1 MSGGH
6 FDYKQHHIDDIIC
19 EMQNIIKNNNKEN
32 DSLDYFGEYDVNYKL
47 SPEVI
52 AEINKAIVF
61 LKLANIYTHRI
72 DYLLSGDD
80 SEESFFKRIEEDL
93 NKYKNED
100 NNCD

>member
-1 MSGGH
+1 M
-6 FDYKQHHIDDIIC
+6 DLKEHHIDDIIC

-80 SEESFFKRIEEDL
+80 GEESFFKRIEEDL
-93 NKYKNED
+93 NKYKDEN

>member
-19 EMQNIIKNNNKEN
+19 EMENVVKNNNKEN
-32 DSLDYFGEYDVNYKL
+32 DSLDYFGEYDVDYKL

-52 AEINKAIVF
+52 AEINKGIVF

-72 DYLLSGDD
+72 DYLLSDDD

-93 NKYKNED
+93 NKYKDED

>member
-19 EMQNIIKNNNKEN
+19 EMETVIKNNNKEN
-32 DSLDYFGEYDVNYKL
+32 DSLEYFGEYDQNHNL

-52 AEINKAIVF
+52 VEINKAIVF
-61 LKLANIYTHRI
+61 LKLGNIYTHRI

>member
-1 MSGGH
+1 
-6 FDYKQHHIDDIIC
+6 
-19 EMQNIIKNNNKEN
+19 MQNIIKNNNKEN

-80 SEESFFKRIEEDL
+80 GEESFFKRIEEDL
-93 NKYKNED
+93 NKYKDEN

>member
-52 AEINKAIVF
+52 AEINKSIVF
-61 LKLANIYTHRI
+61 LNLANIYTHRI

-80 SEESFFKRIEEDL
+80 GEESFFKRIEEDL
-93 NKYKNED
+93 NKYKDEN

>member
-52 AEINKAIVF
+52 AEINKSIVF

-80 SEESFFKRIEEDL
+80 GEESFFKRIEEDL
-93 NKYKNED
+93 NKYKDEN

>member
-19 EMQNIIKNNNKEN
+19 EMETVIRNNNKEN
-32 DSLDYFGEYDVNYKL
+32 DSLEYFGEYDQNHNL

-52 AEINKAIVF
+52 VEINKAIVF
-61 LKLANIYTHRI
+61 LKLGKIYTHRI

>member
-52 AEINKAIVF
+52 AEIKKSIVF

-80 SEESFFKRIEEDL
+80 GEESFFKRIEEDL
-93 NKYKNED
+93 NKYKG
-100 NNCD
+100 

>member
-19 EMQNIIKNNNKEN
+19 EMENVVKNNNKEI
-32 DSLDYFGEYDVNYKL
+32 DSLEYFGQYDQNHNL

-52 AEINKAIVF
+52 AEINKGIVF

-93 NKYKNED
+93 NKYKDED

>member
-19 EMQNIIKNNNKEN
+19 EMENIIKNNNKEI
-32 DSLDYFGEYDVNYKL
+32 DSLEYFGEYDQNHNL

-52 AEINKAIVF
+52 VEINKGIVF
-61 LKLANIYTHRI
+61 LKLAHIYTHRI

-80 SEESFFKRIEEDL
+80 GEVSFFKRIEEDL
-93 NKYKNED
+93 NKYKDEN

>member
-19 EMQNIIKNNNKEN
+19 EMENIIKNNNKEI
-32 DSLDYFGEYDVNYKL
+32 DSLEYFGEYDQNHNL

-52 AEINKAIVF
+52 VEINKGIVF
-61 LKLANIYTHRI
+61 LKLAHIYTHRI

-93 NKYKNED
+93 NKYKDED

>member
-19 EMQNIIKNNNKEN
+19 EMETVIRNNNKEN

-80 SEESFFKRIEEDL
+80 GEESFFERIEEDL
-93 NKYKNED
+93 NKYKDED

>member
-1 MSGGH
+1 MIKNIKLIVKNQYE
-6 FDYKQHHIDDIIC
+6 FLHID
-19 EMQNIIKNNNKEN
+19 
-32 DSLDYFGEYDVNYKL
+32 LDYFGEYDVNYKL

-52 AEINKAIVF
+52 AEISKTIVF

-80 SEESFFKRIEEDL
+80 GEESFFERIEEDL
-93 NKYKNED
+93 NKYKDED